1 MKKLLSFAVV
11 CLFAAVLCSCGGAST
26 PEDVTT
32 KAIKCVI
39 DNDYQ
44 TYVDMMYF
52 KKDKTDEEKQ
62 QLTALVQD
70 KMDKEV
76 EKKDGIT
83 DFKVGE
89 PTIEEDKAVVP
100 YTLTYGNG
108 DMKDDK
114 MKLIKIDDKWMIDSG
129 K

>member
-39 DNDYQ
+39 DKDYQ

-89 PTIEEDKAVVP
+89 PTIEEDKAVVS

-108 DMKDDK
+108 DTKDDK